1 MMKSRENHTAHGHH
15 YTYQGNHTATETGE
29 GISMAAFAILV
40 SLAGIVGFW
49 GMACLLAG
57 LINNGVFGLGHKWLA
72 AIFGG

>member
-1 MMKSRENHTAHGHH
+1 MMKSREDHTAHGHH

-29 GISMAAFAILV
+29 GINMAAFAILV

-49 GMACLLAG
+49 GVACLLAG
-57 LINNGVFGLGHKWLA
+57 LINNGLFGLGHKWLA